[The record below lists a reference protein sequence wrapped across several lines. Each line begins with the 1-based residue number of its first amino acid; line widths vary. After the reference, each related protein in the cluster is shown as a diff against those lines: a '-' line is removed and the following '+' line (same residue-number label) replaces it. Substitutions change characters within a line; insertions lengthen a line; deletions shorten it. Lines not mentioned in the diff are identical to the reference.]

1 MADFRLPPLNVGERL
16 YRALL
21 HLYPSRFRDAFDRD
35 LIEAF
40 RDQRRDASERRVPR
54 PLFALTI
61 ALDLLTQAFA
71 EHAST
76 VWSVLRRHPAPDR
89 EKPMTL
95 RPPRALTLADLRYAA
110 RRLLR
115 VPSFTATTVFV
126 LALGVGATT
135 AVFSVVNGVLLR
147 PLPYAHPDRLVALTH
162 SIEVSGVP
170 EADQSEGTLMFYQ
183 RHATA
188 FTGVGAWRDQAVNLE
203 LVDGRV
209 GIAERVAAA
218 QVTANLFEVLGVP
231 PALGRDFHRDE
242 DRVGAS
248 PVVILS
254 HDFWQRHFN
263 GERSAIGKSIVA
275 DGISREVVGVMPKGF
290 AFPRSAPEIWTPLPL
305 DPAHATV
312 ASFNYRGVGR
322 LRDDATIASAR
333 ADLAHVLPGLLDEF
347 PGDIPREM
355 WDKAKI
361 RPIVT
366 PLLDSIVGDV
376 SSLLWILLGSVGLV
390 LLIACANVANLFLV
404 RGEARQLELAVR
416 GALGSGVAGIVAQC
430 LSESLV
436 LAVAGGVIGV
446 LFAFVGVSWA
456 TTWADKMDVPRIEQ
470 VSIDGRVL
478 AFALVVCALST
489 LLVSLIPLL
498 RARRVPI
505 AIVLRESGRGSTAG
519 AERQRTRSALVIAQ
533 VALALVLIAGS
544 GLLARSFTRLR
555 NVQPGFD
562 SRNVSITR
570 LALSAKTYPTGE
582 SRMQLYGRL
591 IEQVNALPG
600 VRDAAMGD
608 WVPLTSDHND
618 VVVEVQDHPVPP
630 NELPADHFVA
640 TVDPNYFKTLGIP
653 LLAGQTF
660 ESPYNGRR
668 STGVVVSKAFADRY
682 WPGGSALGKHLRPS
696 ISGPW
701 FTVVGVV
708 GNIHMAALNKPAE
721 DAMYMPMLPDTSQWA
736 TPSFVTLLVRSEGQQ
751 DLSLP
756 IRNIVHALDPAL
768 PTYGQQPLS
777 NVIAAASSR
786 ARVTVL
792 LLVVASTLA
801 LILGAVG
808 LYGVLAYGVSL
819 RQREIGVRI
828 VLGAPPSQV
837 SWMVSRQA
845 LGLALAGIVIGIGF
859 ALAATRLLSGLLY
872 DVSPTD
878 PLTLGGNMYRVA
890 RDGRAGELDP
900 GAEGGGGRP
909 LGGTAKRVSGAYPA
923 RLTPRRHPRSPRFT
937 S

>member
-21 HLYPSRFRDAFDRD
+21 HLYPARFRDAFDRD

-61 ALDLLTQAFA
+61 VHDLLTQALA
-71 EHAST
+71 ERASSA
-76 VWSVLRRHPAPDR
+76 WSMLRRHPAPDR
-89 EKPMTL
+89 EKPMMN
-95 RPPRALTLADLRYAA
+95 RPQRALTLADVRYAV

-115 VPSFTATTVFV
+115 VPSFTITTVFV

-147 PLPYAHPDRLVALTH
+147 PLPYPHPDRLVALTH

-170 EADQSEGTLMFYQ
+170 EADQSEGTLLFYQ
-183 RHATA
+183 EHATA
-188 FTGVGAWRDQAVNLE
+188 FTGIGAWRDQSVNLE

-209 GIAERVAAA
+209 GVAERVTAA
-218 QVTANLFEVLGVP
+218 QVTSNLLEVLGVP
-231 PALGRDFHRDE
+231 PVLGRDFRRDE
-242 DRVGAS
+242 DRVGAT

-254 HDFWQRHFN
+254 HDFWQRHFS
-263 GERSAIGKSIVA
+263 GERSAIGKRIVA
-275 DGISREVVGVMPKGF
+275 DGISREIVGVMPQGF
-290 AFPRSAPEIWTPLPL
+290 VFPRSAPELWTPMPF
-305 DPAHATV
+305 DPAHAQV
-312 ASFNYRGVGR
+312 ASFNYRSIGR
-322 LRDDATIASAR
+322 LRDDATVASAR
-333 ADLAHVLPGLLDEF
+333 ADLAHVLPGLLDEY
-347 PGDIPREM
+347 PGDIPRAM
-355 WDKAKI
+355 WDKANV
-361 RPIVT
+361 RPLIA
-366 PLLDSIVGDV
+366 PLLDSLVGDV

-446 LFAFVGVSWA
+446 LFALVGVSWA
-456 TTWADKMDVPRIEQ
+456 TGWADKMDVPRLEQ

-519 AERQRTRSALVIAQ
+519 AERQRTRSALVVAQ

-562 SRNVSITR
+562 GRDVSITR
-570 LALSAKTYPTGE
+570 LALSATTYPTGD

-591 IEQVNALPG
+591 IEQVRALPG
-600 VRDAAMGD
+600 VREVAIGD

-618 VVVEVQDHPVPP
+618 VVVQVEDHPLPP
-630 NELPADHFVA
+630 NALPADHYVA
-640 TVDPNYFKTLGIP
+640 TVDPNYFKTMGIP
-653 LLAGQTF
+653 LLAGQTL
-660 ESPYNGRR
+660 ESPYSGRR
-668 STGVVVSKAFADRY
+668 SFGVVVSKAFADRY
-682 WPGGSALGKHLRPS
+682 WPGGSALGKKIRPA

-701 FTVVGVV
+701 FTVIGEV
-708 GNIHMAALNKPAE
+708 GNVHFAALNKPAE
-721 DAMYMPMLPDTSQWA
+721 DAIYGPMLPSDTMSAA
-736 TPSFVTLLVRSEGQQ
+736 TPAFVTLIVRTEGPQ

-768 PTYGQQPLS
+768 PTYGQGPLS
-777 NVIAAASSR
+777 SVIAAASSR

-828 VLGAPPSQV
+828 VLGAPPGQV

-845 LGLALAGIVIGIGF
+845 LGLALAGIVIGIGI

-878 PLTLGGNMYRVA
+878 PLTLGATCIGLLVM
-890 RDGRAGELDP
+890 AGL
-900 GAEGGGGRP
+900 A
-909 LGGTAKRVSGAYPA
+909 SWIPA
-923 RLTPRRHPRSPRFT
+923 RRAAAVDPSEALRSA
-937 S
+937 

>member
-1 MADFRLPPLNVGERL
+1 MADFRVPPLNMGERL
-16 YRALL
+16 YRVLL
-21 HLYPSRFRDAFDRD
+21 HLYPPRFRRAFDRD

-40 RDQRRDASERRVPR
+40 RDQRRDASQHRTPWPV
-54 PLFALTI
+54 FAI
-61 ALDLLTQAFA
+61 MVVHDLLTQAIA
-71 EHAST
+71 ERASSL
-76 VWSVLRRHPAPDR
+76 WSVLRRRPVLDR
-89 EKPMTL
+89 EEPL
-95 RPPRALTLADLRYAA
+95 VSGSQRALNFAELRYAA
-110 RRLLR
+110 RRLRR
-115 VPSFTATTVFV
+115 VPSFTITTVFV

-147 PLPYAHPDRLVALTH
+147 PLPYADPGRLVALTH
-162 SIEVSGVP
+162 TLEVSGVP
-170 EADQSEGTLMFYQ
+170 EADQSEASVLFYQ
-183 RHATA
+183 EHAKS
-188 FTGVGAWRDQAVNLE
+188 FTGVAAWRDQAMNLE
-203 LVDGRV
+203 LLDGEA
-209 GIAERVAAA
+209 GGAERIQAA
-218 QVTANLFEVLGVP
+218 QVTSNMFEVLGIP
-231 PALGRDFHRDE
+231 PMLGRDFLRGE
-242 DRVGAS
+242 DRRGAA
-248 PVVILS
+248 PVVILAYE
-254 HDFWQRHFN
+254 FWQRHFS
-263 GERSAIGKSIVA
+263 GARSAIGKRVMA
-275 DGISREVVGVMPKGF
+275 DGVSREIVGVMPQGF
-290 AFPRSAPEIWTPLPL
+290 VFPRSAPELWTPMPF
-305 DPAHATV
+305 DPAHAQV
-312 ASFNYRGVGR
+312 ASFNYRGIGR

-347 PGDIPREM
+347 PGDIPRAM
-355 WDKAKI
+355 WDKANI
-361 RPIVT
+361 RPLVT

-446 LFAFVGVSWA
+446 LFAFLGVSWA
-456 TTWADKMDVPRIEQ
+456 TGWADKMDVPRLEQ

-519 AERQRTRSALVIAQ
+519 AERQRTRSALVVAQ

-562 SRNVSITR
+562 ARNVSITR
-570 LALSAKTYPTGE
+570 LALSATTYPTGD

-591 IEQVNALPG
+591 IEQVRALPG
-600 VRDAAMGD
+600 VREAAIGD

-618 VVVEVQDHPVPP
+618 VVVEVEDHPLPP
-630 NELPADHFVA
+630 NALPADHFVA
-640 TVDPNYFKTLGIP
+640 TVDPNYFKTMGIP
-653 LLAGQTF
+653 LLAGQTL
-660 ESPYNGRR
+660 ESPYSGRR
-668 STGVVVSKAFADRY
+668 SLGVVVSKAFADRY
-682 WPGGSALGKHLRPS
+682 WPGGNALGKNIRPA

-701 FTVVGVV
+701 FTVVGEV
-708 GNIHMAALNKPAE
+708 GNVHLAALNKPAE
-721 DAMYMPMLPDTSQWA
+721 DAVYLPMLPSDTSSA
-736 TPSFVTLLVRSEGQQ
+736 ITPAFVTLFVKTAGAQ
-751 DLSLP
+751 DLF
-756 IRNIVHALDPAL
+756 RQTRDIVHALDPAV
-768 PTYGQQPLS
+768 PTYMQQSLS
-777 NVIAAASSR
+777 SVVSAASAR
-786 ARVTVL
+786 ARVTMVL
-792 LLVVASTLA
+792 LVIASTLA

-828 VLGAPPSQV
+828 VLGAPPAEV

-845 LGLALAGIVIGIGF
+845 LGLAMAGIVIGIGF

-878 PLTLGGNMYRVA
+878 PLTLGATCIGLLVM
-890 RDGRAGELDP
+890 AGL
-900 GAEGGGGRP
+900 A
-909 LGGTAKRVSGAYPA
+909 SWIPA
-923 RLTPRRHPRSPRFT
+923 RRAAAVDPSEALRSA
-937 S
+937 